1 MRNEASMQRIL
12 VIEDQDLMRLALIQE
27 LKDRLIGSVL
37 LGAPTLEIAKTLM
50 KSGGFNLVLIDP
62 GLPGVD
68 PTSQV
73 DRFSVIRQVVDAS
86 PSAIHVVITG
96 MDSLA
101 EANHCRRYGVAGYV
115 SKTGLISGLLA
126 EVLQEISQNGF
137 SIQISDKEQLAVDFY
152 YSGLTGREQ
161 ETLNAMRR
169 RERGAKRKDVYEQI
183 SERIGVDPASIEKY
197 YKQARAKLLR
207 RGLSPD
213 GV

>member
-1 MRNEASMQRIL
+1 MQRIL

-50 KSGGFNLVLIDP
+50 KSEDFNLILIDP
-62 GLPGVD
+62 GLPGVN
-68 PTSQV
+68 PMSQV
-73 DRFSVIRQVVDAS
+73 DRLWVIKQVVDAS

-96 MDSLA
+96 LDSIA

-115 SKTGLISGLLA
+115 SKTGLMSGLLA

-137 SIQISDKEQLAVDFY
+137 SIQIWDTEQLAVDFH
-152 YSGLTGREQ
+152 YSGLTNREQ
-161 ETLNAMRR
+161 EILDSMRR
-169 RERGAKRKDVYEQI
+169 RKSGTKRKEVYEQI

-207 RGLSPD
+207 QGLSPD
-213 GV
+213 GT